1 MLRVKTHRADTP
13 ATKDRLVKKVAE
25 GHGKRKDFAGTHSR
39 TEMPAPL
46 LRAM

>member
-13 ATKDRLVKKVAE
+13 ATKGRLVKKAAK
-25 GHGKRKDFAGTHSR
+25 GHGKRKDFAGTHGR